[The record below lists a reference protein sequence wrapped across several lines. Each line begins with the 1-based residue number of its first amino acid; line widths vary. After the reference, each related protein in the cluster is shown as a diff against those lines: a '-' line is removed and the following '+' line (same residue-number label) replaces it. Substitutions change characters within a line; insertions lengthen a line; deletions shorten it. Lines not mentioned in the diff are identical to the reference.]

1 MWSQQEIKSMM
12 QTTADMDAVSREDSR
27 KGRLKN
33 ALAENAARQ
42 AGEEKQ
48 KQMEIDANKGKVA
61 SEANY
66 NNALAVNTGTKTE
79 HQKLETDTYTKL
91 RPGAIEAGNAAN
103 KNDAFGDALS
113 LARNKRTAIGE
124 RFVVNSATGKV
135 GLNDGELDK
144 HVSDMDKANEAAIAA
159 SKKAG
164 GIGVPARPRKPYK
177 EPFTGGIFA
186 K

>member
-1 MWSQQEIKSMM
+1 MWNMSEIKTM
-12 QTTADMDAVSREDSR
+12 QEGASARQTEREKVKQGLMLDSA
-27 KGRLKN
+27 LKQ
-33 ALAENAARQ
+33 NAARQ
-42 AGEEKQ
+42 AGEVEQ
-48 KQMEIDANKGKVA
+48 KKMDIEANKDKVA

-66 NNALAVNTGTKTE
+66 NNAAAGNTDAKTSM
-79 HQKLETDTYTKL
+79 QKLETDTATKL
-91 RPGAIEAGNAAN
+91 QPGAIEAGNAAN
-103 KNDAFGDALS
+103 KNDVFGNALS

-124 RFVVNSATGKV
+124 KFVVNSASNKV
-135 GLNDGELDK
+135 GLNDGETDK